1 MSSLIECNSLT
12 KGFGAKT
19 ALDNIS
25 FTVSPGPAI
34 GLVGPNGAGK
44 TTLLSILSGFLK
56 PSSGQVKIH
65 GALPDNSSLKGK
77 IGILPQDIPFM
88 QGISVWSQLLL
99 FANLQGL
106 KKEKAEEEILRVLK
120 LLDITNLAKQYP
132 ETLSYGQ
139 RKRVTIA
146 QAIIGQP
153 GLILLDEPTSGLD
166 PVAANEVRNLVRNLG
181 NQSTFIISSHNLDEI
196 EDVCKEIILIDK
208 GRIIRH
214 CSISELVELNNC
226 LSITC
231 EQSFTDLAKE
241 KLLAHP
247 EINQIICNPGNVHKV
262 AIYFNSDS
270 PESLQI
276 KILELLQQ
284 HQIKVLEFSRG
295 SALTEKVVDLVKD
308 IKH

>member
-1 MSSLIECNSLT
+1 MSTFIECNSLT
-12 KGFGAKT
+12 KKFGAKT
-19 ALDNIS
+19 ALDAIS

-56 PSSGQVKIH
+56 PSSGLVKIR
-65 GALPDNSSLKGK
+65 GSYPDDVSLKGR
-77 IGILPQDIPFM
+77 IGILPQDVPFM

-99 FANLQGL
+99 FAKLQGL
-106 KKEKAEEEILRVLK
+106 KKTVAKDEILRVLE
-120 LLDITNLAKQYP
+120 LLDIVNLAKQFP

-146 QAIIGQP
+146 QALIGQP

-166 PVAANEVRNLVRNLG
+166 PVAANEVRNLVRNLC

-208 GRIIRH
+208 GRIIKH
-214 CSISELVELNNC
+214 CAISELVEQNNC
-226 LSITC
+226 LTITC
-231 EQSFTDLAKE
+231 EESLTDQAKDV
-241 KLLAHP
+241 LMSNA
-247 EINQIICNPGNVHKV
+247 EIYEIKNNPGNSHKFSV
-262 AIYFNSDS
+262 YFKSENPDV
-270 PESLQI
+270 LQFE
-276 KILELLQQ
+276 ILEVLQQ

-308 IKH
+308 I